1 MVGAAEGTRALMTR
15 VLVVG
20 AGGMLGRD
28 LMLELGDLNV
38 EGLARKDLD
47 IRDSTQVAEAVRGF
61 DVVINAAA
69 YTKVDDAETNVELA
83 FGVNAMGAENLA
95 LGTAATNA
103 HLVQVST
110 DYVFDGRA
118 QTPYSEDSPTHPLSV
133 YGQSK
138 RNGENAVMK
147 LNPRFSIVRTAWL
160 YGENGPNFPKTVARL
175 GRERE
180 FLDVVDDQIGQ
191 PTSTIDVARLIRAL
205 ILSGNPSGVFHAT
218 NSGATSW
225 WKFAQVLFEKA
236 GWDPTRVRPISSAE
250 FVRPAPRPG
259 WSVLGHDRW
268 EACGLR
274 APRPWEEA
282 LEEAWTHYLKGVFEE
297 HRE

>member
-1 MVGAAEGTRALMTR
+1 MTR
-15 VLVVG
+15 ILVVG

-28 LMLELGDLNV
+28 LMSELGDLNV
-38 EGLARKDLD
+38 EGLARKYLD
-47 IRDSTQVAEAVRGF
+47 IRDSTQVAEAVSGF

-83 FGVNAMGAENLA
+83 FGVNATGAENLA

-103 HLVQVST
+103 HLVQIST

-180 FLDVVDDQIGQ
+180 FLQVVDDQIGQ

-225 WKFAQVLFEKA
+225 WKFAQVLFKKA
-236 GWDPTRVRPISSAE
+236 GWDPTRVRPISSTE

-268 EACGLR
+268 EKCGLK

>member
-1 MVGAAEGTRALMTR
+1 MTR
-15 VLVVG
+15 ILVVG

-28 LMLELGDLNV
+28 LMSELGDLNV

-47 IRDSTQVAEAVRGF
+47 IRDSTQVAEAVSGF

-83 FGVNAMGAENLA
+83 FGVNATGAENLA
-95 LGTAATNA
+95 LGTAATKA

-175 GRERE
+175 GREKE
-180 FLDVVDDQIGQ
+180 FLEVVDDQIGQ

-205 ILSGNPSGVFHAT
+205 ILSGNSGGVFHAT

-225 WKFAQVLFEKA
+225 WEFAQVLFEKA

-268 EACGLR
+268 EACGLK

-282 LEEAWTHYLKGVFEE
+282 LEEAWTHYLKDVFEE

>member
-1 MVGAAEGTRALMTR
+1 MTR

>member
-1 MVGAAEGTRALMTR
+1 MTR
-15 VLVVG
+15 ILVVG

-28 LMLELGDLNV
+28 LMSELGDLNV

-47 IRDSTQVAEAVRGF
+47 IRDSAQVAEAVSGF

-69 YTKVDDAETNVELA
+69 YTKVDDAETNGELA
-83 FGVNAMGAENLA
+83 FGVNAAGAENLA
-95 LGTAATNA
+95 LGTAAANA

-118 QTPYSEDSPTHPLSV
+118 QTPYSEDAPAHPLSV

-138 RNGENAVMK
+138 RNGENSVMK

-180 FLDVVDDQIGQ
+180 FLEVVDDQIGQ

-205 ILSGNPSGVFHAT
+205 ILGGNPSGVFHAT

-268 EACGLR
+268 EACGLKG
-274 APRPWEEA
+274 PRPWEEA
-282 LEEAWTHYLKGVFEE
+282 LEEAWTHYLKGVFKEN
-297 HRE
+297 RE